1 MGNQSISMFFPLFS
15 RNLRPFKHLPG
26 QWVVSSSGLTHFG
39 STSESTVESVPMWT
53 SKELFFYH
61 VFSWKLANKSWVSLP
76 KKTHTWHLFFFC
88 FLLKATCCCSSC
100 QKHLDVNATSKKN
113 ISVGYM
119 DLLYPWKKHFCKT
132 QTACKTRTS
141 HHLDQRATYKA
152 GWDCRDLG
160 GVS

>member
-15 RNLRPFKHLPG
+15 RNLRPFKHLLG

-39 STSESTVESVPMWT
+39 STSESTFKGVVFLPC
-53 SKELFFYH
+53 FFLKIGKQ
-61 VFSWKLANKSWVSLP
+61 KLGFFT